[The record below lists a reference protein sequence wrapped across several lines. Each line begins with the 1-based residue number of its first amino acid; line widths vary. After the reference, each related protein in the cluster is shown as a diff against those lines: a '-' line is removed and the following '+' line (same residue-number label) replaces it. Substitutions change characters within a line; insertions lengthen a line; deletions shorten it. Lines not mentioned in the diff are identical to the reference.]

1 MHGQSEGRIRDG
13 EDSSIILELL
23 TTHIDNRFAELSKR
37 LGIGQKLLGRGG
49 GEGSDIC
56 PHEKPKKFDPP
67 LTLGKKIVTLS
78 KTIPK
83 KYDPPL

>member
-1 MHGQSEGRIRDG
+1 MHGQSEGRIHDG

-49 GEGSDIC
+49 GGRAPLFVHMRSL
-56 PHEKPKKFDPP
+56 KN
-67 LTLGKKIVTLS
+67 LTL
-78 KTIPK
+78 P
-83 KYDPPL
+83 